1 MGFKKTID
9 LKYKKRIANCFKE
22 RIHPTFHPVPNT
34 IFRINGFRNI
44 SDDLRGHIK
53 NMGKVMRFYNKC
65 LDLDKDSALPK
76 YLVVFMGHT
85 AALDRL
91 IGSKDRLFVLKQI
104 DNNPSLSKNE
114 RSYIKKV
121 LAKLHNKLE
130 NIDGIVFVGETFSDY
145 TNISE
150 YANHYIKIIKAIEN
164 SLHKE
169 QEPPYM

>member
-1 MGFKKTID
+1 
-9 LKYKKRIANCFKE
+9 
-22 RIHPTFHPVPNT
+22 
-34 IFRINGFRNI
+34 
-44 SDDLRGHIK
+44 
-53 NMGKVMRFYNKC
+53 MRFYNKC

-164 SLHKE
+164 SLHRE